1 VTPRATLAL
10 AAAFLR
16 TRTLHRWLSTRAR
29 IERWQ
34 NWKLARLRRHA
45 IAHIAFYREFGKARL
60 SDFPILG
67 KQDVLR
73 RFEAF
78 NLLGLT
84 APQIWA
90 MLDRAEAPVGY
101 DVGCSTGTSGS
112 RGLYLISD
120 TERFVWLGT
129 IVAKALPI
137 SLRRSQRVAIVLPR
151 MSRLYD
157 AANESRLINLLFL
170 DLADGLQAAAAA
182 LVAFKPTVVVGP
194 PKALRWFAENQTPI
208 SPQLMFSAAEV
219 LDPPDREVIERHF
232 DLRLREIYM
241 ATEGLFAVSC
251 EHGTLHLAEDVVHFE
266 FEPVDNSPDL
276 VRPIVT
282 DFTRRTQVT
291 ARYRMGDILR
301 LDRKRCACGSALQA
315 VSEIIGRSD
324 DVFQL
329 PHRDASWRS
338 VMLTPDILRNAV
350 LAADPSIDDFRIR
363 RIEQNCIEVVLPLHV
378 SAAAGDLARQA
389 ILHACARAQTSP
401 EVALRREPLPV
412 RTDMKLRRV
421 ENCFRP
427 GSL

>member
-1 VTPRATLAL
+1 VTPRAAL
-10 AAAFLR
+10 AFAAAYLR
-16 TRTLHRWLSTRAR
+16 TRALYRWFTTRER
-29 IERWQ
+29 IMKWQ
-34 NWKLARLRRHA
+34 NWKLERLRRHA
-45 IAHIAFYREFGKARL
+45 IAHIGFYREFRDVPL
-60 SDFPILG
+60 SSFPILS
-67 KQDVLR
+67 KRDVLR

-90 MLDRAEAPVGY
+90 MIDRAEPPAGF

-120 TERFVWLGT
+120 QERFVWLGT
-129 IVAKALPI
+129 IVAKALPMP
-137 SLRRSQRVAIVLPR
+137 LWRPQRVAIVLPR

-157 AANESRLINLLFL
+157 AANESKLLRLLFL
-170 DLADGLQAAAAA
+170 DLSNGLQAAATA

-194 PKALRWFAENQTPI
+194 PKALRWFAENRTPI
-208 SPQLMFSAAEV
+208 SPQLMFSSAEV

-232 DLRLREIYM
+232 DLILREIYM

-266 FEPVDNSPDL
+266 FEPVDNSTDL

-301 LDRKRCACGSALQA
+301 LDPKRCPCGSALQA
-315 VSEIIGRSD
+315 VCEIIGRSD

-329 PHRDASWRS
+329 PHLDGSVPS

-363 RIEQNCIEVVLPLHV
+363 QIEANHIEVILPLHV
-378 SAAAGDLARQA
+378 SGAVGELARGA
-389 ILHACARAQTSP
+389 VMRACARVLTSP
-401 EVALRREPLPV
+401 EVTLRREPLPV

-421 ENCFRP
+421 ENCCKL
-427 GSL
+427 SA